1 MLQTKHLIAALAT
14 FGCLTGTYAVAGDQ
28 DFAGREKL
36 RAHSAEFRKEVIEV
50 TDGVFVAVGYSASN
64 VTLIQGRTGPIIVDT
79 SANPTDARAIVT
91 AFGSR
96 LVKPVRAII
105 YTHNHPDHSGGAT
118 VFAGN
123 DKPDIISHRSLLDAK
138 PEVARGMR
146 GAADAFGT
154 ALPADQFINAGIQL
168 EYGRVTPHTREGFL
182 RPNRTF
188 SGDEQALTIDGVEIR
203 LLHTPGESPE
213 NVAVWLPAKRVLMPG
228 DDFYKSFPNLAPIRG
243 LPLRPVEQW
252 ISSLDKMI
260 ALHADYLV
268 PGHMRPIKGRQDVA
282 SALTAY
288 RDGIKTIFDQTI
300 AGIRQG
306 LTADELVQQVK
317 LPPALAGN
325 PYLQEYYGGV
335 AWSVRGIYA
344 AYVGWFDGNPTHL
357 FPLPP
362 KERAERMVAMGGGA
376 DRVLA
381 RAKDALSAEDFQ
393 WAAELAD
400 CLLAIAPAGAE
411 AKAVKARA
419 LRELGERQMNAT
431 ARNFYLTAAQA
442 LENSK

>member
-1 MLQTKHLIAALAT
+1 MLHTKSFFMALAT
-14 FGCLTGTYAVAGDQ
+14 FGCLTATHAVAEDQ
-28 DFAGREKL
+28 DFAGREHL
-36 RAHSAEFRKEVIEV
+36 RTHSAAFRKEVIEV

-64 VTLIQGRTGPIIVDT
+64 VTLIRGKTGSIVVDT
-79 SANPTDARAIVT
+79 SANPTDARAIVA
-91 AFGSR
+91 AFGNR
-96 LVKPVRAII
+96 LVRPVRAII

-123 DKPDIISHRSLLDAK
+123 DKPDIISHQSLLDAR
-138 PEVARGMR
+138 PEVVRGTR
-146 GAADAFGT
+146 DGGDAFGT

-188 SGDEQALTIDGVEIR
+188 SGHEQALTIDGVEIR
-203 LLHTPGESPE
+203 LVHTPGESPE

-228 DDFYKSFPNLAPIRG
+228 DDFYQSFPNLAPIRG

-252 ISSLDKMI
+252 IASLDNMI
-260 ALHADYLV
+260 ALHAGHLV
-268 PGHMRPIKGRQDVA
+268 PGHMRPIQGKEEVA

-288 RDGIKTIFDQTI
+288 RDGIKTVFDQTI

-306 LTADELVQQVK
+306 LTPDELVQQVK
-317 LPPALAGN
+317 LPAALASN

-335 AWSVRGIYA
+335 AWTVRGIYA
-344 AYVGWFDGNPTHL
+344 AYAGWFDGNPTHL

-362 KERAERMVAMGGGA
+362 KERAERIVAMAGGA

-381 RAKDALSAEDFQ
+381 RAKDALSAGDFQ

-400 CLLAIAPAGAE
+400 YLLAIAPASAE

-431 ARNFYLTAAQA
+431 ARNYYLTAAQA
-442 LENSK
+442 LENGK